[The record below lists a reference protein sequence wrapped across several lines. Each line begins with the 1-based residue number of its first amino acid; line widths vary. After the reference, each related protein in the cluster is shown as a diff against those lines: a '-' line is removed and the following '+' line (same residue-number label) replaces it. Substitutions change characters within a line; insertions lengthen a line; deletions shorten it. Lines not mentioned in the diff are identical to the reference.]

1 MPVIFQKEWPSGR
14 RMVLWRMDELPE
26 MLFSKLELRAVEKA
40 VWQTFH
46 HSKRQREW
54 IGFRTVLKELDIK
67 EIIKYLANGKPVISD
82 TLHLSPSHC
91 LPLIG
96 VLCGPESVGLDIQDP
111 LPKLHVIR
119 KKYAH
124 PEELQAAIDSDSE
137 LDYLTLLWSAKEA
150 VFKVYGEELT
160 FASEI
165 RVRPFKLSDRK
176 LTVDLRKPGME
187 RIHELEF
194 MWLENCWV
202 TWTLD

>member
-1 MPVIFQKEWPSGR
+1 
-14 RMVLWRMDELPE
+14 
-26 MLFSKLELRAVEKA
+26 
-40 VWQTFH
+40 
-46 HSKRQREW
+46 
-54 IGFRTVLKELDIK
+54 
-67 EIIKYLANGKPVISD
+67 
-82 TLHLSPSHC
+82 
-91 LPLIG
+91 
-96 VLCGPESVGLDIQDP
+96 
-111 LPKLHVIR
+111 
-119 KKYAH
+119 
-124 PEELQAAIDSDSE
+124 
-137 LDYLTLLWSAKEA
+137 LWSAKEA